1 MKMGLLEKGYTMEDI
16 KNMTPKEAH
25 EILNKK

>member
-1 MKMGLLEKGYTMEDI
+1 MKLNLLEKGYKMDEI
-16 KNMTPKEAH
+16 KQMTPKEAH